1 MIEHGLAPAVHGGDI
16 ATAVERYG
24 GDAHRFLDFS
34 ANINPLGPPEAVLAF
49 LREYASD
56 TRMLTAYP
64 DPAYRS
70 LRGVISAREN
80 VPVESLVVANG
91 AAALFD
97 AIVRALRPRSCLVP
111 SPSFSEYAR
120 ALHAARV
127 PVLPFALDREA
138 DFTLDPTRF
147 REALEQHRPD
157 LCILTNPH
165 NPSGSLVEARDLR
178 AIVSQAS
185 ALNVTV
191 AVDEAFIDYTP
202 DQTLARDALAA
213 PNLIVI
219 RSLTKFYGMP
229 ALRVGYA
236 VSSPLISQAISA
248 QLPSWPISTIAAE
261 AAALALEDPVY
272 PKRTRALNERRRAT
286 LSQALSALGFHC
298 CPSHANFVLMRMSRP
313 STPLA
318 HRLASEHHIL
328 VRDCESYDSLAGAG
342 YLRVAVRNE
351 PDNEA
356 LLAALRSQSRADH
369 GPADVKGG

>member
-1 MIEHGLAPAVHGGDI
+1 MIEHSLARAVHGGDV

-24 GDAHRFLDFS
+24 GDAHSFLDFS
-34 ANINPLGPPEAVLAF
+34 ANINPLGPPEAVLTF
-49 LREYASD
+49 LRECASD

-70 LRGVISAREN
+70 LRGAISAREN

-127 PVLPFALDREA
+127 PVLPFALEPEA
-138 DFTLDPTRF
+138 DFTLDPARF
-147 REALEQHRPD
+147 AEALEQHRPD

-165 NPSGSLVEARDLR
+165 NPSGSLVKAPDLR

-191 AVDEAFIDYTP
+191 ALDEAFIDYTP
-202 DQTLARDALAA
+202 DQTLTRDAPSA

-236 VSSPLISQAISA
+236 VGPPQMSRAISA

-261 AAALALEDPVY
+261 AAVRALEDTVY
-272 PKRTRALNERRRAT
+272 PNQTRVLNDQRRAT
-286 LSQALSALGFHC
+286 LSQALCALNFRC
-298 CPSHANFVLMRMSRP
+298 CPSHANFVLMRMSCP
-313 STPLA
+313 STQLA
-318 HRLASEHHIL
+318 HRLANEHRIL
-328 VRDCESYDSLAGAG
+328 VRDCDSYDSLAGSG
-342 YLRVAVRNE
+342 YLRIAVRNE
-351 PDNEA
+351 ADNVR
-356 LLAALRSQSRADH
+356 LLAALTSLQSQGKLR
-369 GPADVKGG
+369 GG